1 MAPLRRP
8 RHWKRWLIG
17 LVAVAV
23 ALVVGGPFLYFRVI
37 EGPAP
42 TPLRLP
48 KRHASGG
55 GSATVPVDGRWT
67 VAGTSE
73 AGYRVQEV
81 LFGQSNTAVGRTSAV
96 TGSMTIAQSR
106 VTAAAISVDLT
117 QVSSDQSPR
126 DHQFQGRIMDT
137 AHFPSAAF
145 TLTAPITIGAVPAVG
160 GTLSEPASGTLAMH
174 GVARPVVAQVSAR
187 RNASTIDVSGSIP
200 VVFADWG
207 IPNPSF
213 GPANTEDHGV
223 IEFLVTFAHA

>member
-8 RHWKRWLIG
+8 RHWNRWLIG
-17 LVAVAV
+17 LIVVGV
-23 ALVVGGPFLYFRVI
+23 VVVVGGPFLYFRVI

-42 TPLRLP
+42 APLRLP
-48 KRHASGG
+48 KHHPSAAASG
-55 GSATVPVDGRWT
+55 TVPVDGRWT

-81 LFGQSNTAVGRTSAV
+81 LFGQSNTAVGRTNAV
-96 TGSMTIAQSR
+96 TGSMTIGESR
-106 VTAAAISVDLT
+106 VTAAAITVDLT

-137 AHFPSAAF
+137 SRFPTAVF
-145 TLTAPITIGAVPAVG
+145 TLATPIAIAAVPPVG

-174 GVARPVVAQVSAR
+174 GVTRSIAVQLSAR
-187 RNASTIDVSGSIP
+187 RNASTIDVNGSIP
-200 VVFADWG
+200 VVFSDWG

-213 GPANTEDHGV
+213 GPASTEDHGV